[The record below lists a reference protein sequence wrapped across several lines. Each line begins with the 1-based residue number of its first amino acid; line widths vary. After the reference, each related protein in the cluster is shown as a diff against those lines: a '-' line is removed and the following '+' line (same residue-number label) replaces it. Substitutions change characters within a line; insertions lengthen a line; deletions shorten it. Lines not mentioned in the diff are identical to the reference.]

1 MAQRANRNSSREEYR
16 RIQERKK
23 RKVAKQKKHRDIEGT
38 SYSSAERKYLLSKK
52 RREDKKK
59 KKIERRQ
66 RRNSTVRGMF
76 LLTIQVIALLVL
88 MIALFALNALP
99 TNYLL
104 IIGCILIM
112 AAGVTLGTQLSTK
125 KKRIGGKFFSILM
138 SFLMIGS
145 TYFVMQAD
153 NFLNMIATSPEYQLD
168 HMVVAVLYDD
178 VAENITDAASYTFGV
193 QYAKDRENMEDAVST
208 IDEKLATSITTKE
221 LDSMP
226 EQAQALI
233 SGEAQAIV
241 FNEGYTEILNHS
253 VAGFSEQIK
262 IIYEY
267 DIRTE
272 LQDLT
277 IDMEVHEEPFAVYI
291 SADDEYGDTVVNGR
305 SDVNIIAIVNPK
317 SHQILLVNT
326 PRDYHVPIPGISGG
340 VRDKLTHAGIYGVEA
355 SMDTL
360 EALYDVEIPF
370 YARINFTSMIEIV
383 DILGG
388 IEVESDQAFTIGKD
402 AGGPM
407 PIQAGINQLN
417 GEQALGFSRERQAFS
432 DGDNQRGRNQQK
444 VLTAMIRK
452 ALSPATIVKAGS
464 ILDAVGNK
472 VDMNMTPDQIRSLIK
487 QQMRSNPSWQ
497 IASVSAEGYGFKAT
511 CYSSG
516 ATELSVITPDESSI
530 REIQEMIDKVFAGE
544 VLEDSVVVGE

>member
-23 RKVAKQKKHRDIEGT
+23 RKIAKQRRNRDIDEIT
-38 SYSSAERKYLLSKK
+38 YSAVEQKYLTSKRRREEKK
-52 RREDKKK
+52 R

-76 LLTIQVIALLVL
+76 LLTIQVISLLVL
-88 MIALFALNALP
+88 MISLFALNMIP

-125 KKRIGGKFFSILM
+125 KKRIGGKLFSIMM
-138 SFLMIGS
+138 SVLMIGG
-145 TYFVMQAD
+145 TYFAMEAD
-153 NFLNMIATSPEYQLD
+153 SFLNLLTTSPEYKLD

-178 VAENITDAASYTFGV
+178 VAENITDAASYTFAV
-193 QYAKDRENMEDAVST
+193 QYAKDRQNMEDAVNT
-208 IDEKLATSITTKE
+208 IGAELQSSIETKE
-221 LDSMP
+221 LGSLP
-226 EQAQALI
+226 EQAQALM

-253 VAGFSEQIK
+253 VEGFSQQIRV
-262 IIYEY
+262 IYEY

-277 IDMEVHEEPFAVYI
+277 IDMEVNEEPFAVYI
-291 SADDEYGDTVVNGR
+291 SGIDIEGDMTKNSR
-305 SDVNIIAIVNPK
+305 SDVNIIAVVNPK
-317 SHQILLVNT
+317 SHQILLVTT
-326 PRDYHVPIPGISGG
+326 PRDYHVPLPGISGG
-340 VRDKLTHAGIYGVEA
+340 VRDKLTHAGIYGVET
-355 SMDTL
+355 SMETL
-360 EALYDVEIPF
+360 AELYGVEIPF

-388 IEVESDQAFTIGKD
+388 IEVESEYAFTIGRD

-407 PIQAGINQLN
+407 QIQAGMNQLN
-417 GEQALGFSRERQAFS
+417 GEQALGFTRERQAFA
-432 DGDNQRGRNQQK
+432 DGDNQRGKNQQK
-444 VLTAMIRK
+444 VLTAMIQRM
-452 ALSPATIVKAGS
+452 LSPTMIVKAGS
-464 ILDAVGNK
+464 ILDAVGDK
-472 VDMNMTPDQIRSLIK
+472 VDTNMTSDQIRSLVK
-487 QQMRSNPSWQ
+487 QQMQGNPSWQ
-497 IASVSAEGYGFKAT
+497 IASVAADGEGRMAT

-516 ATELSVITPDESSI
+516 MQELSVIVPYDSSVREI
-530 REIQEMIDKVFAGE
+530 REMVDKVFAGE
-544 VLEDSVVVGE
+544 VLEGSVVVGE